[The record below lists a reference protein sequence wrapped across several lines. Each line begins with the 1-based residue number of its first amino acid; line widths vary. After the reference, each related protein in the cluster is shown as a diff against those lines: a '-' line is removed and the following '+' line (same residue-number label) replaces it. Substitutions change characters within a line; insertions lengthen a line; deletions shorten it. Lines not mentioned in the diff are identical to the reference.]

1 FLPRTMSGA
10 TAVDPCDARSIASG
24 NNPEARL
31 RNCQAMFGSL
41 GLPEDYNLVST
52 IQNIS
57 SPYTVGGNPNL
68 RNEIADS
75 ATAGIV
81 LRPRFTPGLT
91 LTADWVK
98 IEIEDAIT
106 SFNTT

>member
-1 FLPRTMSGA
+1 
-10 TAVDPCDARSIASG
+10 
-24 NNPEARL
+24 EARL
-31 RNCQAMFGSL
+31 RNCQAMFRSL
-41 GLPEDYNLVST
+41 GLPEDYNLIST

-106 SFNTT
+106 SFNTTAVLSNCYDAANPDPAICGLITR